1 MLDHAKQFFEKVL
14 PLPAL
19 TQEAYCNVHWR
30 SVSDDGK
37 TFWGGRAAR
46 TIDELTR
53 QVWWASNQANIKDI
67 YFCTSLQGRA
77 EDRVSKAGRPYK
89 SAVRLASEVVALRS
103 LFLDMDVKPG
113 QYATQAEALVDLR
126 AFLTATGLPIPTAV
140 VSSGSGG
147 MHVYWSMDQ
156 AITQDEWQVLA
167 HALANACRQYGLK
180 FDSQCTVD
188 SVRIMRVPGTTNSKP
203 QIPAPVTLMSL
214 GATYHVDQLRTPLA
228 PYEVVV
234 PPPVVTEG
242 MGLENLPKRA
252 PTTEGSEL
260 SAGIESA
267 VAPLPM
273 LMDVATTC
281 GFVREAVDT
290 GGAAYTNPL
299 WFLTTIIASYCDDSR
314 AMAHKMAAKHPGY
327 TTASTDELFD
337 RVTRAKQTRDM
348 GWPSCA
354 KITGTGATACAT
366 CPMRSAGKSPLNYTT
381 KPSQGQTPALVPAVP
396 AVPVPTAAVDP
407 LPDGYLRGNDGI
419 VYRRVTAE
427 DGTVN
432 HVEVLS
438 YPMRNAWLQDNPWA
452 LHFSTRNTVGATT
465 KFELPFE
472 IVSAKDS
479 LLKAFGRQGLTVR
492 ERQVPHLKE
501 FLVSW
506 IQKLQTSKD
515 SVVSSAPFGWSI
527 KDGKIEGFTYAGRV
541 WMKDGDRPAASP
553 DPVIKYQYS
562 PKGEIKPWLEAVR
575 MQTATKRP
583 AIDAIIAASFG
594 GPLVRFTGQSGVM
607 LSCYSPESGIGKST
621 AMKTAQAVWGDPA
634 KAMQSLSDTQ
644 NSVFGKLGTIK
655 ALPVFWDELKT
666 ESETAKFVTISFQL
680 TQGKEKSRMTSEATL
695 REVGTWQTL
704 MVSASNDSLVDPVQR
719 ATKTTTAGLYRL
731 YEFVVPR
738 ATVGMQDGG
747 AVLRTTKILEDNYGA
762 AGLIYS
768 KFLGANHERV
778 AEEVAELQDSLS
790 NEAGASSDER
800 FWLATMA
807 VTLAGARYGN
817 ELGLTDIDEPALKE
831 FLVTVLGNMRK
842 EIADTPSNMRN
853 QLGVLDHLQQF
864 LNAMSTRHT
873 IITNRIHIGAG
884 KPQKGTIQ
892 IKSDISKL
900 DGVYVQIGLEN
911 RLMRISSTYLTT
923 WLKGHNMS
931 RHAFVKALEEEF
943 GCKLVNGRMAGG
955 TDLAINRV
963 TEYLLELDIS
973 DPRLQPFFEW

>member
-1 MLDHAKQFFEKVL
+1 
-14 PLPAL
+14 
-19 TQEAYCNVHWR
+19 
-30 SVSDDGK
+30 
-37 TFWGGRAAR
+37 
-46 TIDELTR
+46 
-53 QVWWASNQANIKDI
+53 
-67 YFCTSLQGRA
+67 
-77 EDRVSKAGRPYK
+77 
-89 SAVRLASEVVALRS
+89 
-103 LFLDMDVKPG
+103 
-113 QYATQAEALVDLR
+113 
-126 AFLTATGLPIPTAV
+126 
-140 VSSGSGG
+140 
-147 MHVYWSMDQ
+147 
-156 AITQDEWQVLA
+156 
-167 HALANACRQYGLK
+167 
-180 FDSQCTVD
+180 
-188 SVRIMRVPGTTNSKP
+188 
-203 QIPAPVTLMSL
+203 
-214 GATYHVDQLRTPLA
+214 
-228 PYEVVV
+228 
-234 PPPVVTEG
+234 
-242 MGLENLPKRA
+242 
-252 PTTEGSEL
+252 
-260 SAGIESA
+260 
-267 VAPLPM
+267 
-273 LMDVATTC
+273 
-281 GFVREAVDT
+281 
-290 GGAAYTNPL
+290 
-299 WFLTTIIASYCDDSR
+299 
-314 AMAHKMAAKHPGY
+314 
-327 TTASTDELFD
+327 
-337 RVTRAKQTRDM
+337 
-348 GWPSCA
+348 
-354 KITGTGATACAT
+354 
-366 CPMRSAGKSPLNYTT
+366 
-381 KPSQGQTPALVPAVP
+381 
-396 AVPVPTAAVDP
+396 
-407 LPDGYLRGNDGI
+407 
-419 VYRRVTAE
+419 
-427 DGTVN
+427 
-432 HVEVLS
+432 
-438 YPMRNAWLQDNPWA
+438 
-452 LHFSTRNTVGATT
+452 
-465 KFELPFE
+465 
-472 IVSAKDS
+472 
-479 LLKAFGRQGLTVR
+479 
-492 ERQVPHLKE
+492 
-501 FLVSW
+501 
-506 IQKLQTSKD
+506 
-515 SVVSSAPFGWSI
+515 
-527 KDGKIEGFTYAGRV
+527 
-541 WMKDGDRPAASP
+541 
-553 DPVIKYQYS
+553 
-562 PKGEIKPWLEAVR
+562 
-575 MQTATKRP
+575 
-583 AIDAIIAASFG
+583 
-594 GPLVRFTGQSGVM
+594 M